1 MVVHASW
8 PRDLV
13 LATILAAAF
22 VALQITASLNGGTLS
37 FPPTY
42 DDIGY
47 YNDAASRVRI
57 LWDSSSISV
66 LKNYIVSPPHAPGS
80 TFLAAVGFLMFGVKP
95 WAADVANALPLFL
108 FTLIIIRLFSGL
120 PLANHAPRDDFV
132 AAHPHFRDCDRRV
145 PT

>member
-1 MVVHASW
+1 MMGQALPKPADGGGLYRNTRFYGLPLLFRSQDVPTWLRIRIPRMVVHTSW

-22 VALQITASLNGGTLS
+22 VALQITASLNSGTLS

-57 LWDSSSISV
+57 LWDSGIV
-66 LKNYIVSPPHAPGS
+66 AFLTNYIATPPHAPGS
-80 TFLAAVGFLMFGVKP
+80 TFLACGWFSYVRRKP
-95 WAADVANALPLFL
+95 WG
-108 FTLIIIRLFSGL
+108 RY
-120 PLANHAPRDDFV
+120 
-132 AAHPHFRDCDRRV
+132 C
-145 PT
+145 